1 MFVVFSV
8 SVAYS
13 LEEEMI
19 ERMHIFFGTVIFE
32 IFYDGMELFSSLLEV
47 KRIFRRFRSVR
58 YFVFLFLDFNFFFL
72 MHHKI
77 SIQQNKN
84 NAGDR
89 SISCSWSKSL
99 HEF

>member
-47 KRIFRRFRSVR
+47 KRIFRSTR
-58 YFVFLFLDFNFFFL
+58 YFVFLFMCLSNIL

-84 NAGDR
+84 TASGE

-99 HEF
+99 HGVR